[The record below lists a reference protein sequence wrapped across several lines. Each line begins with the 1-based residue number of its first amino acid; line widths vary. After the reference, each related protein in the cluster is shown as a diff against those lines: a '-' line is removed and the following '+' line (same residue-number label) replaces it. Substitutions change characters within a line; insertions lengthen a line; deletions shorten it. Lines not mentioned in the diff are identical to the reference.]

1 MADSQ
6 IQERKTFT
14 DHARVWLKGVLDPVG
29 RFLNHLGITPNM
41 MTMLGLI
48 GHIVAAFFLAKG
60 QISVGGLIVFFLAP
74 VDALDGTM
82 ARLRGEPGS
91 WGSFVDSVVDRYS
104 EVFVF
109 GGLSLHYAQNGEW
122 IPVGLCYLAATGSL
136 TVSYVR
142 ARAQSLGLDVKV
154 GFFTRLER
162 YLVLVPIL
170 VFNLVVPGLVVL
182 AIGTYI
188 TSLQRIFSF
197 RAQAR
202 EPHGADRAVEL

>member
-1 MADSQ
+1 LAESQ
-6 IQERKTFT
+6 IKERKTFT

-29 RFLNHLGITPNM
+29 RFLNRLGITPNM
-41 MTMLGLI
+41 MTMVGLI
-48 GHIVAAFFLAKG
+48 GHIAAAYFLTRG
-60 QISVGGLIVFFLAP
+60 EVTTGGLIVFFLAP

-82 ARLRGEPGS
+82 ARLRGEPS
-91 WGSFVDSVVDRYS
+91 NWGGFVDSVVDRYS

-109 GGLSLHYAQNGEW
+109 GGLSLYYAQNGEW

-136 TVSYVR
+136 MVSYVR

-170 VFNLVVPGLVVL
+170 VFNIVVPGLVIL

-202 EPHGADRAVEL
+202 EPQGADGAIEV